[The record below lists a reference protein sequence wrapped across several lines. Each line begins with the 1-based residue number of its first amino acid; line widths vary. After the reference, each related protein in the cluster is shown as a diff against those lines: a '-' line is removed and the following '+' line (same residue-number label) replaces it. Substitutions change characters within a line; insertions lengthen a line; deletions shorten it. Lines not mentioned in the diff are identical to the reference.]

1 MFGRKKNKLDTN
13 FVKQNFTGL
22 VFKQHLELF
31 EILEN
36 KPHVMGKA
44 NYDKAQALIQKQ
56 LGDSLKGVDFQYER
70 YMDVARRVDN
80 LQHKQKIRRQKWLDW
95 FNNYVNGIEKDE
107 IKRLVDKNSFGCE
120 RKLLQQIL
128 NLDNDFTDY
137 VFGAEIFD
145 LTEFEEPIE
154 EEVEETEEDVLEE
167 NFEDSE
173 EVFEEESL
181 VEEDNETEEE
191 QQEQK
196 DEKDDI
202 ENIVNS

>member
-22 VFKQHLELF
+22 VFKQHLKLF
-31 EILEN
+31 DILEN
-36 KPHVMGKA
+36 QPHVMG
-44 NYDKAQALIQKQ
+44 NSNHEKAQALIQKQ
-56 LGDSLKGVDFQYER
+56 LSDSLKGVDVQYER

-95 FNNYVNGIEKDE
+95 FNNYVNDIEKDE

-145 LTEFEEPIE
+145 LSEFEEPIE

-167 NFEDSE
+167 NTEDD
-173 EVFEEESL
+173 SL

-191 QQEQK
+191 KEEQK
-196 DEKDDI
+196 DEKGDI